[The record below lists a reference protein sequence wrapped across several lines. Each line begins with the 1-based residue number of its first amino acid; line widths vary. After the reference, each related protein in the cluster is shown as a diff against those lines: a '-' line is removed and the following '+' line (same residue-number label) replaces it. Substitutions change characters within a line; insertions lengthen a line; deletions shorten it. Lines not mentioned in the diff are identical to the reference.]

1 MGALSDTE
9 RENQILQDEI
19 KELLSD
25 QDEQHELRDELGD
38 QLRERS
44 DLMAQLAHQAL
55 SDTEQNSAILQ
66 RIAKLSEVQRSP
78 PATEVKQIGAEL
90 SNFPPQE

>member
-1 MGALSDTE
+1 MILSQT
-9 RENQILQDEI
+9 
-19 KELLSD
+19 D

-55 SDTEQNSAILQ
+55 SDTEQNSEILQ
-66 RIAKLSEVQRSP
+66 RIAKLSEVSFFFFFTLEPRV
-78 PATEVKQIGAEL
+78 E
-90 SNFPPQE
+90 

>member
-1 MGALSDTE
+1 LILSQT
-9 RENQILQDEI
+9 
-19 KELLSD
+19 D

-55 SDTEQNSAILQ
+55 SDTEQNSEILQ
-66 RIAKLSEVQRSP
+66 RIAKLSEVSFFFFFTLEPRV
-78 PATEVKQIGAEL
+78 E
-90 SNFPPQE
+90 